1 MSGHMNPNEIED
13 LLSRQA
19 DQLLAGPGQALI
31 GPAAAEAMVGLAPAE
46 QGRLTALLRL
56 AARVRTALV
65 AVEPRPAFV
74 MEVKQRLLAAERVA
88 AASAAPLHSQ
98 QQKLMWMVG
107 LSGAA
112 YLASLGVVSY
122 MAARAGKGLMRGQ
135 PPAAPI
141 LGRAA
146 QPAPKCCGGGA
157 GARDRAC
164 AAVL

>member
-1 MSGHMNPNEIED
+1 MNGHMNPNEIED

-31 GPAAAEAMVGLAPAE
+31 GPEAAAAMVGLAPAE
-46 QGRLTALLRL
+46 QGRLTGLMRL
-56 AARVRTALV
+56 AARVRAALV

-74 MEVKQRLLAAERVA
+74 VEVKQRLLAAERVA
-88 AASAAPLHSQ
+88 AASAAQMHSQ

-122 MAARAGKGLMRGQ
+122 MAARAGKGLMRG
-135 PPAAPI
+135 AAAS
-141 LGRAA
+141 GAHSAAGKA
-146 QPAPKCCGGGA
+146 QPAQ
-157 GARDRAC
+157 
-164 AAVL
+164 

>member
-1 MSGHMNPNEIED
+1 MNPNEIED
-13 LLSRQA
+13 LLSQQA

-31 GPAAAEAMVGLAPAE
+31 GPASAGAMAGLAPAE

-56 AARVRTALV
+56 AARVRAALV

-74 MEVKQRLLAAERVA
+74 VEVKRRLLAAERIA
-88 AASAAPLHSQ
+88 AASAAPALSQ

-122 MAARAGKGLMRGQ
+122 MAARAGKGLMRGATAGGGHSQ
-135 PPAAPI
+135 A
-141 LGRAA
+141 GKA
-146 QPAPKCCGGGA
+146 QPAP
-157 GARDRAC
+157 
-164 AAVL
+164 